1 MVSRSNIYRE
11 AIEILKGNGIPDSEF
26 DVMCIFQD
34 VFEERNP
41 MFLPLENVSE
51 EREDQIR
58 GMIKR
63 RSEGE
68 PLQYILGEWDFWNCT
83 FKVGEGVLIP
93 RPDTETLIENVLK
106 ICRRKNL
113 RSPKIADLCS
123 GSGCIAVTLKK
134 EIPAAEVYAL
144 ELSEQAMGYLK
155 RNSELNGADIN
166 IIAADVLEES
176 TAEEFREL
184 DIIVT
189 NPPYLTAEEM
199 NELQPEVRREPYMA
213 LFGGKDGL
221 DFYRRLAPIWR
232 DSLKKGGSFC
242 CEFGMGQHDE
252 VKKILHENHFINIE
266 FSKDAG
272 GIIRTAAAETE
283 E

>member
-106 ICRRKNL
+106 ICHRKNL

-123 GSGCIAVTLKK
+123 GSGCIAITLKK

-144 ELSEQAMGYLK
+144 ELSEQALGYLK

-176 TAEEFREL
+176 TAEKFREL

-252 VKKILHENHFINIE
+252 VKKILYENHFINIE

>member
-1 MVSRSNIYRE
+1 MVSRSDIYRE
-11 AIEILKGNGIPDSEF
+11 AIAILKGNGIPDSEF

-123 GSGCIAVTLKK
+123 GSGCIAITLKK

-166 IIAADVLEES
+166 IIAADVLEER
-176 TAEEFREL
+176 TAEKFREL

-213 LFGGKDGL
+213 LSGGKDGL

-272 GIIRTAAAETE
+272 GIIRTATAETE

>member
-1 MVSRSNIYRE
+1 MVSRSEMYRQSV
-11 AIEILKGNGIPDSEF
+11 EILRRNDIPDSGF
-26 DVMCIFQD
+26 DAMCIFQN
-34 VFEERNP
+34 VFGERNP

-51 EREDQIR
+51 EHEEQIR

-93 RPDTETLIENVLK
+93 RPDTETLIEDVLK

-113 RSPKIADLCS
+113 RTPKIADLCS
-123 GSGCIAVTLKK
+123 GSGCIAITLKK
-134 EIPAAEVYAL
+134 EIPTAEVYAL

-155 RNSELNGADIN
+155 RNSELNGAEIN
-166 IIAADVLEES
+166 IIAADVLDDR
-176 TAEEFREL
+176 TAEKFREL

-189 NPPYLTAEEM
+189 NPPYLTASEM

-213 LFGGKDGL
+213 LFGGNDGL
-221 DFYRRLAPIWR
+221 DFYRRLAPLWR
-232 DSLKKGGSFC
+232 DSLKK
-242 CEFGMGQHDE
+242 
-252 VKKILHENHFINIE
+252 
-266 FSKDAG
+266 
-272 GIIRTAAAETE
+272 AEAFAVNSAWDSTTP
-283 E
+283 

>member
-123 GSGCIAVTLKK
+123 GSGCIAITLKK

>member
-1 MVSRSNIYRE
+1 MVSRSEMYKE
-11 AIEILKGNGIPDSEF
+11 SVEILKRNDIPDSSF
-26 DVMCIFQD
+26 DVMCIFQE
-34 VFEERNP
+34 VFGERNP
-41 MFLPLENVSE
+41 MFLPLENVSAEHE
-51 EREDQIR
+51 EKIR

-68 PLQYILGEWDFWNCT
+68 PLQYILGEWDFWSCT

-93 RPDTETLIENVLK
+93 RPDTETLIEDVLK

-123 GSGCIAVTLKK
+123 GSGCIAITLKK
-134 EIPAAEVYAL
+134 ELPTAEVSAV
-144 ELSEQAMGYLK
+144 ELSEQAIGYLK

-166 IIAADVLEES
+166 IVAADVLDS
-176 TAEEFREL
+176 RTAEKFREL

-199 NELQPEVRREPYMA
+199 KELQPEVCREPYMA
-213 LFGGKDGL
+213 LFGGNDGL
-221 DFYRRLAPIWR
+221 DFYRQLAPLWR
-232 DSLKKGGSFC
+232 DSMKKGGSFC
-242 CEFGMGQHDE
+242 CEFGMGQHDA
-252 VKKILHENHFINIE
+252 VKKILHQNHFINIK

>member
-1 MVSRSNIYRE
+1 MVSRSELYRE
-11 AIEILKGNGIPDSEF
+11 SVEILERNEISDSGF
-26 DVMCIFQD
+26 DVTCVFQD
-34 VFEERNP
+34 VFGERNP
-41 MFLPLENVSE
+41 MFYPLEEVSAEHE
-51 EREDQIR
+51 EKIR

-63 RSEGE
+63 RSGGE
-68 PLQYILGEWDFWNCT
+68 PLQYILGEWDFWSCT

-93 RPDTETLIENVLK
+93 RPDTETLIEDVLK

-113 RSPKIADLCS
+113 KSPKIADLCS

-134 EIPAAEVYAL
+134 EIPTAEVYAV
-144 ELSEQAMGYLK
+144 ELSEQAIGYLK
-155 RNSELNGADIN
+155 RNVELNDADVN
-166 IIAADVLEES
+166 IIAADVLDGR
-176 TAEEFREL
+176 TAEKFREL

-199 NELQPEVRREPYMA
+199 NDLQPEVRREPYMA
-213 LFGGKDGL
+213 LFGGNDGL
-221 DFYRRLAPIWR
+221 DFYRRLAPLWR
-232 DSLKKGGSFC
+232 DSLKRGGSFC
-242 CEFGMGQHDE
+242 CEFGMGQHDA
-252 VKKILHENHFINIE
+252 VKNILHENHFINIE

>member
-1 MVSRSNIYRE
+1 MVSRSEMYRQSV
-11 AIEILKGNGIPDSEF
+11 EILRRNDIPDSGF
-26 DVMCIFQD
+26 DAMCIFQN
-34 VFEERNP
+34 VFGERNP
-41 MFLPLENVSE
+41 MFLPQENVSE
-51 EREDQIR
+51 EHEEQIR

-93 RPDTETLIENVLK
+93 RPDTETLIEDVLK

-113 RSPKIADLCS
+113 RTPKIADLCS
-123 GSGCIAVTLKK
+123 GSGCIAITLKK
-134 EIPAAEVYAL
+134 EIPTAEVYAL

-155 RNSELNGADIN
+155 RNSELNGAEIN
-166 IIAADVLEES
+166 IIAADVLDDR
-176 TAEEFREL
+176 TAEKFREL

-189 NPPYLTAEEM
+189 NPPYLTASEM

-213 LFGGKDGL
+213 LFGGNDGL
-221 DFYRRLAPIWR
+221 DFYRRLAPLWR

-242 CEFGMGQHDE
+242 CEFGMGQHDA
-252 VKKILHENHFINIE
+252 VKQILHENHFINIE

-272 GIIRTAAAETE
+272 GIIRTATAETE

>member
-1 MVSRSNIYRE
+1 M
-11 AIEILKGNGIPDSEF
+11 
-26 DVMCIFQD
+26 
-34 VFEERNP
+34 
-41 MFLPLENVSE
+41 
-51 EREDQIR
+51 
-58 GMIKR
+58 
-63 RSEGE
+63 
-68 PLQYILGEWDFWNCT
+68 
-83 FKVGEGVLIP
+83 
-93 RPDTETLIENVLK
+93 
-106 ICRRKNL
+106 
-113 RSPKIADLCS
+113 RSPKIAALCS
-123 GSGCIAVTLKK
+123 GSGCIAITLKK

-272 GIIRTAAAETE
+272 GLQRLKRRNK
-283 E
+283 